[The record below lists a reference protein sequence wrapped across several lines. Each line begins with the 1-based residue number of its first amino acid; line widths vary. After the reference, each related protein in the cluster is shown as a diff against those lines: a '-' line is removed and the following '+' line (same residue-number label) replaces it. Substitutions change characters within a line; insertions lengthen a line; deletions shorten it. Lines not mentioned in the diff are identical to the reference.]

1 MVVTAGALR
10 NRGRPQPPSNRNERG
25 FAMNSQIKKGILDL
39 CVLALLEKGD
49 SYGYDLAG
57 SLARK
62 VEVADGTVYPIL
74 RKLASEG
81 VVSTYLQE
89 SQNGP
94 PRKYYHLTDA
104 GRNKLN
110 SDRDEWIKFCGEVN
124 GILERETGGQADEQ
138 E

>member
-1 MVVTAGALR
+1 MVVTAGRLGIGGALKAR
-10 NRGRPQPPSNRNERG
+10 QIGMKGDLP
-25 FAMNSQIKKGILDL
+25 MNSQIKKGILDL

-110 SDRDEWIKFCGEVN
+110 GGRDEWIKFCGEVN

>member
-1 MVVTAGALR
+1 MIVTAEALR
-10 NRGRPQPPSNRNERG
+10 NRGRLPARQFGMKGELP
-25 FAMNSQIKKGILDL
+25 MNSQIKKGILDL

-104 GRNKLN
+104 GHKKLN
-110 SDRDEWIKFCGEVN
+110 SERKEWLKFCGEVN
-124 GILERETGGQADEQ
+124 EILERGETGGKADE
-138 E
+138 